1 MWGVCLQMKISNNPL
16 KQIHR
21 LYESQQ
27 RRRAAAG
34 AGASG
39 QAPDKVELSTESRAI
54 EAAQRAIEAAP
65 EVRMELVNRLKDA
78 LARGE
83 YDVDSREVARKVLA
97 NLLAVDS
104 EES

>member
-1 MWGVCLQMKISNNPL
+1 MKISNNPL
-16 KQIHR
+16 EQIHR

-34 AGASG
+34 TGASG
-39 QAPDKVELSTESRAI
+39 PAADKVELSAESRII

-65 EVRMELVNRLKDA
+65 EVRTEVVNRMKEA

-97 NLLAVDS
+97 NLLAVDA